1 MLWRVVDGEIR
12 GLKGVDLASLG
23 IPSERDYAAAYCR
36 RTGRSGIES
45 RVWEFCMAYNLFR
58 IACIRQGIMKR
69 VLEGTAVSRHARES
83 GALARATAELGWAQ
97 VEERLGG

>member
-1 MLWRVVDGEIR
+1 
-12 GLKGVDLASLG
+12 
-23 IPSERDYAAAYCR
+23 
-36 RTGRSGIES
+36 
-45 RVWEFCMAYNLFR
+45 MAYNLFR

-97 VEERLGG
+97 VEQRLGG